1 MRHALLSSVLICAA
15 SLAQAQDRALIVG
28 ISDYANLPDVA
39 GAQDVAQAGNAL
51 GRVGFDLFGSGD
63 GTTSSEALQAAGNAF
78 ATVSADADRMIVVM
92 AGQFVTDG
100 ARTWLLASDSAQP
113 APFSIGR
120 RSLSVDTALD
130 LLGRAPGA
138 AVLVLGVD
146 PDSDLR
152 AGPGFAAG
160 VGDLDIPS
168 GVTVVRGRVAA
179 VRGLVRDTLAVP
191 GGDLIGAVR
200 RDRNLTVSGFVPDR
214 LAMVPSDRGAQAAPP
229 AATGTTNTDLRQ
241 LFEASAWERA
251 RREDTQASYTD
262 YLDQYP
268 SGAHANDAVARLRD
282 LRDPNRALKTAEDSL
297 NLTLEARRAIQR
309 DLQVLGFD
317 TRGIDGIFG
326 PGTRGAIRTWQ
337 GQNNVAQSGY
347 LTAQEIRRI
356 DEQAAR
362 RSAELERQAE
372 ERRAANLAADRA
384 YWDQTGAKD
393 TGAGLR
399 DYLER
404 YPDGVYAEQARASLT
419 RKQQI
424 SRANAAAEDRAFWDR
439 MVAADNVAAYNR
451 YLSERPNG
459 AFRNDAAARIRE
471 LQQATNAQP
480 ANDAAL
486 AAERALSL
494 DPISL
499 RLIEARLAQLGL
511 EPGNADGRIDSD
523 TRKAIRRYQNDRQL
537 TVTGYLDQATVSR
550 MLTDAFR

>member
-1 MRHALLSSVLICAA
+1 MRQALLSSVLICAA
-15 SLAQAQDRALIVG
+15 AMAQAQDEALIVG
-28 ISDYANLPDVA
+28 ISDYANLPDVS

-51 GRVGFDLFGSGD
+51 GRVGFNLFGSGD

-78 ATVSADADRMIVVM
+78 ATVSADADRMVVVM

-100 ARTWLLASDSAQP
+100 ARTWLLASDAAQP

-130 LLGRAPGA
+130 LLARAPGA

-146 PDSDLR
+146 PNSDLR
-152 AGPGFAAG
+152 TGPGFSAG
-160 VGDLDIPS
+160 VGDLAIPS
-168 GVTVVRGRVAA
+168 GVTVVRGRVDA

-200 RDRNLTVSGFVPDR
+200 RDRNLSVSGFVPDR
-214 LAMVPSDRGAQAAPP
+214 LALVPADRGTAAPAP
-229 AATGTTNTDLRQ
+229 TTTSTDLRQ
-241 LFEASAWERA
+241 LLEASAWDRA
-251 RREDTQASYTD
+251 RREDTQASYAD

-268 SGAHANDAVARLRD
+268 DGAHTGDAVARLRD
-282 LRDPNRALKTAEDSL
+282 LRDPNRALKAAEDAL

-480 ANDAAL
+480 ANDAAI
-486 AAERALSL
+486 AAERALAL